1 MNFFWQLHQEA
12 WMRFVILSIVM
23 IGVYAIYGQHHANP
37 SAEDNIYIEAPQEEE
52 ARWVISSILYNVIK
66 MYVVVNQLLYLVLG
80 MSILY
85 K

>member
-52 ARWVISSILYNVIK
+52 AR
-66 MYVVVNQLLYLVLG
+66 
-80 MSILY
+80 
-85 K
+85 